1 MPLVLVKISKDQKTI
16 YHLDRVVSLEVSVE
30 TLKSRPTI
38 GQCHRCQKFGHAQS
52 RCTATR
58 RCVAC
63 AGDHEP
69 GACERPK
76 QVPATCANCGEEHP
90 ANYRGCARYPKSALR
105 TIRPTD
111 SPADATRAR
120 SRPSPGLSQVH
131 PDRGSASSG
140 MADGGRS
147 YSRAVTG
154 PPRSLT
160 QGNPHRSPKV
170 RTGIRTACFQGVGK
184 CWSLIAALNRTGI
197 RTACF
202 QGVGKCWSL
211 IAALNR
217 YVIWTIALR
226 GRFFSNIFCIPSG
239 PGALREGDSLMSLLI
254 SAGDVRKS

>member
-1 MPLVLVKISKDQKTI
+1 MPPMPKI
-16 YHLDRVVSLEVSVE
+16 RA
-30 TLKSRPTI
+30 I

-90 ANYRGCARYPKSALR
+90 ANYRGRNTRLALVTLSLLLEQSDLLTALCARYPKSALR

-111 SPADATRAR
+111 SPADTTRAR

-170 RTGIRTACFQGVGK
+170 RFSSGRSPRPSKDVPATESGEDANIELLLVALQ
-184 CWSLIAALNRTGI
+184 SLFVQIEKVT
-197 RTACF
+197 
-202 QGVGKCWSL
+202 S
-211 IAALNR
+211 
-217 YVIWTIALR
+217 VIQTIL
-226 GRFFSNIFCIPSG
+226 P
-239 PGALREGDSLMSLLI
+239 
-254 SAGDVRKS
+254 RKRSRQS